1 MGQSDEMA
9 KLFELQSKPFN
20 LFGFVG
26 VIGESS
32 AIYAFLHSIWGLGA
46 EIAGHMLNVLKPL
59 MYIEVVD
66 AGDTTLPFLL
76 GLVECIELVESGL
89 QFFIVLLCEFA
100 SSRIQG
106 LLPELGLSIS
116 SCIGKETPYVVGV
129 ALVFLLM
136 FGPVSLDLFFE
147 EFHIRLEVFWYLI

>member
-1 MGQSDEMA
+1 MA

-59 MYIEVVD
+59 MHREVVD

-76 GLVECIELVESGL
+76 GLVELVELVESGL
-89 QFFIVLLCEFA
+89 QFYIVLLCEFA

-106 LLPELGLSIS
+106 LLPELGIS
-116 SCIGKETPYVVGV
+116 SGFGKETPYVVGV